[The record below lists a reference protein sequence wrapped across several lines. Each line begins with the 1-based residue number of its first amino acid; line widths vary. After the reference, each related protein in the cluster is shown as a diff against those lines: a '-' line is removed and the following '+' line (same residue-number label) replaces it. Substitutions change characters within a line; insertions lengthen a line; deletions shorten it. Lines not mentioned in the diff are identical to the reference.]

1 MAMPIKHNYL
11 NAYYDEGDST
21 EPLLGAVRKHGNV
34 WRIYLFGKRADD
46 QPREAFATRQEAG
59 VRLVELA
66 RQET

>member
-1 MAMPIKHNYL
+1 MPIKPKYR
-11 NAYYDEGDST
+11 NAYVVEGDST

-34 WRIYLFGKRADD
+34 WRICLFGKRSDD